1 LALSPGLIKGT
12 VLLNTGFKAPD
23 QPIDLSDAHAIVK
36 MPFIGELLLETF
48 ISIFK
53 RLPQMQGDPQ
63 SIPPEVIRLYE
74 QPLKSSGNEKAPL
87 ALMRMVPDGPSHP
100 STREMKLIEEYVQ
113 SLRIPAEI
121 VWGIRDPIL
130 GNGLDLMKRS
140 FPDASV
146 TETQAGHFLQEEVY
160 TEIAESIIR
169 IADKIII
176 AKDI

>member
-1 LALSPGLIKGT
+1 
-12 VLLNTGFKAPD
+12 
-23 QPIDLSDAHAIVK
+23 
-36 MPFIGELLLETF
+36 
-48 ISIFK
+48 
-53 RLPQMQGDPQ
+53 
-63 SIPPEVIRLYE
+63 
-74 QPLKSSGNEKAPL
+74 
-87 ALMRMVPDGPSHP
+87 MRMVPDGPSHP

-160 TEIAESIIR
+160 NEIAESIIR